1 MNAAAIVYTSQT
13 GFTARYAALLAE
25 RTGLPCR
32 PLKEAAALPRGTA
45 VIYLG
50 WLCAGGIKGLKGA
63 RRRFRT
69 AAVCAVGM
77 AAEVEEA
84 KLRRDN
90 RLEGVPLFYLRG
102 GYAPEKLTGFYRAMM
117 APMARLVS
125 RAPAET
131 EADRAMRD
139 AFRDGGDGVSPERL
153 APVLAWLDWDEE
165 EGVPM
170 AHRANKRPPG
180 RIKSS
185 IVARLNTRLF
195 FRLLGIYFTMD
206 LLLLFLFCGGLFV
219 WSEQQAAQISTLVE
233 ERGVPSAEA
242 TEWMTAGDYTV
253 TAGTPEAD
261 GLRLPGWL
269 PSPEETRGG
278 VRYFNPGTVDLLLL
292 VTFSSGDATSYTLQ
306 MPGDEPYAIRLDLT
320 QPAAIFVFA
329 ARVLFICQLAS
340 LVTNLF
346 KNAGSIKKVL
356 RPIQELAATAAKLN
370 QVERMS
376 PEELKALAGK
386 LDEINATHL
395 DRRIDLPGTQ
405 KELKTL
411 AQAINAML
419 DRINEAYRSQMR
431 FVSDASHELRTPIAV
446 IQGYAN
452 LLNRWGKDDPATRQE
467 AIDAIRQEAD
477 SMKELVEQL
486 LFLARGDNDSM
497 HIEMETFDLT
507 EVAAEVLKE
516 TGMIDQTHTFSARW
530 EGAVPVCADVGLT
543 KQALRILVDNS
554 IKYTP
559 AGGHITLS
567 AALRDGMARLSVQDE
582 GQGIDAG
589 SLPHVFDRFY
599 RTDQSR
605 ARQTGG
611 TGLGL
616 AIAKWIVDRH
626 GGWFEVRSWP
636 GVGTRMTIVLPVAEL
651 DAGGADEDAEQTR
664 PA

>member
-1 MNAAAIVYTSQT
+1 
-13 GFTARYAALLAE
+13 
-25 RTGLPCR
+25 
-32 PLKEAAALPRGTA
+32 
-45 VIYLG
+45 
-50 WLCAGGIKGLKGA
+50 
-63 RRRFRT
+63 
-69 AAVCAVGM
+69 
-77 AAEVEEA
+77 
-84 KLRRDN
+84 
-90 RLEGVPLFYLRG
+90 
-102 GYAPEKLTGFYRAMM
+102 
-117 APMARLVS
+117 
-125 RAPAET
+125 
-131 EADRAMRD
+131 
-139 AFRDGGDGVSPERL
+139 
-153 APVLAWLDWDEE
+153 
-165 EGVPM
+165 M

-497 HIEMETFDLT
+497 RVEMSDFVLT
-507 EVAAEVLKE
+507 EDLRLDRGGRRGAQGDRDDRPDPHLLRPVGGGRAGLRRRG
-516 TGMIDQTHTFSARW
+516 TDQAGPAHSGGQLHQIHPRRRAHH
-530 EGAVPVCADVGLT
+530 PV
-543 KQALRILVDNS
+543 RR
-554 IKYTP
+554 P
-559 AGGHITLS
+559 AG
-567 AALRDGMARLSVQDE
+567 
-582 GQGIDAG
+582 
-589 SLPHVFDRFY
+589 
-599 RTDQSR
+599 
-605 ARQTGG
+605 
-611 TGLGL
+611 
-616 AIAKWIVDRH
+616 RH
-626 GGWFEVRSWP
+626 GPPLRP
-636 GVGTRMTIVLPVAEL
+636 GRGPGHR
-651 DAGGADEDAEQTR
+651 R
-664 PA
+664 

>member
-1 MNAAAIVYTSQT
+1 MPKRRHRFQAPPAQD
-13 GFTARYAALLAE
+13 
-25 RTGLPCR
+25 
-32 PLKEAAALPRGTA
+32 PLH
-45 VIYLG
+45 
-50 WLCAGGIKGLKGA
+50 GA
-63 RRRFRT
+63 RSS
-69 AAVCAVGM
+69 
-77 AAEVEEA
+77 
-84 KLRRDN
+84 
-90 RLEGVPLFYLRG
+90 
-102 GYAPEKLTGFYRAMM
+102 
-117 APMARLVS
+117 LV
-125 RAPAET
+125 
-131 EADRAMRD
+131 
-139 AFRDGGDGVSPERL
+139 F
-153 APVLAWLDWDEE
+153 
-165 EGVPM
+165 
-170 AHRANKRPPG
+170 
-180 RIKSS
+180 
-185 IVARLNTRLF
+185 RLNFGFF
-195 FRLLGIYFTMD
+195 FRQLGIFFVMD
-206 LLLLFLFCGGLFV
+206 LLLVIMATTGLFLWAENRCADV
-219 WSEQQAAQISTLVE
+219 VALVDV
-233 ERGVPSAEA
+233 RGVPTADAIPWMEASDYSITPLDREPQGVPVPFDWLRIRRETADALHQYDLMQYYSVELKSAGQPYA
-242 TEWMTAGDYTV
+242 V
-253 TAGTPEAD
+253 
-261 GLRLPGWL
+261 
-269 PSPEETRGG
+269 
-278 VRYFNPGTVDLLLL
+278 TVDLTGVSGALCWAGAVLL
-292 VTFSSGDATSYTLQ
+292 
-306 MPGDEPYAIRLDLT
+306 
-320 QPAAIFVFA
+320 
-329 ARVLFICQLAS
+329 ICQGLS
-340 LVTNLF
+340 LLTNLF
-346 KNAGSIKKVL
+346 RNNRSIHKVL
-356 RPIQELAATAAKLN
+356 KPIQDLAATAARLN
-370 QVERMS
+370 SMTHMS
-376 PEELKALAGK
+376 RQQLEALAGELEK
-386 LDEINATHL
+386 INAKHL
-395 DRRIDLPGTQ
+395 DSRIDLPATQ
-405 KELKTL
+405 KELRAL

-516 TGMIDQTHTFSARW
+516 TEMIDQTHTFSARW

-582 GQGIDAG
+582 GQGIDAD

>member
-1 MNAAAIVYTSQT
+1 
-13 GFTARYAALLAE
+13 
-25 RTGLPCR
+25 
-32 PLKEAAALPRGTA
+32 
-45 VIYLG
+45 
-50 WLCAGGIKGLKGA
+50 
-63 RRRFRT
+63 
-69 AAVCAVGM
+69 
-77 AAEVEEA
+77 
-84 KLRRDN
+84 
-90 RLEGVPLFYLRG
+90 
-102 GYAPEKLTGFYRAMM
+102 
-117 APMARLVS
+117 
-125 RAPAET
+125 
-131 EADRAMRD
+131 
-139 AFRDGGDGVSPERL
+139 
-153 APVLAWLDWDEE
+153 
-165 EGVPM
+165 M

-329 ARVLFICQLAS
+329 ARVLFICQLVS

-507 EVAAEVLKE
+507 EVAAEVLRE
-516 TGMIDQTHTFSARW
+516 TGDDRPDPHLLRPVGRGSTGLRRRGPDQAGPAHPSGQLPSNTPPP
-530 EGAVPVCADVGLT
+530 EGTSPC
-543 KQALRILVDNS
+543 
-554 IKYTP
+554 P
-559 AGGHITLS
+559 PP
-567 AALRDGMARLSVQDE
+567 LRDGMARLSVQDE

-589 SLPHVFDRFY
+589 SLPHIFDRFY

>member
-1 MNAAAIVYTSQT
+1 MAAKQVN
-13 GFTARYAALLAE
+13 RPE
-25 RTGLPCR
+25 RT
-32 PLKEAAALPRGTA
+32 
-45 VIYLG
+45 
-50 WLCAGGIKGLKGA
+50 
-63 RRRFRT
+63 
-69 AAVCAVGM
+69 
-77 AAEVEEA
+77 
-84 KLRRDN
+84 
-90 RLEGVPLFYLRG
+90 
-102 GYAPEKLTGFYRAMM
+102 
-117 APMARLVS
+117 
-125 RAPAET
+125 
-131 EADRAMRD
+131 
-139 AFRDGGDGVSPERL
+139 
-153 APVLAWLDWDEE
+153 
-165 EGVPM
+165 
-170 AHRANKRPPG
+170 
-180 RIKSS
+180 KSS
-185 IVARLNTRLF
+185 IVLRLNTRLF
-195 FRLLGIYFTMD
+195 FRLLGIYVGMN
-206 LLLLFLFCGGLFV
+206 LLITLLFCGGMFI
-219 WSEQQAAQISTLVE
+219 WAEKQAAEINGLVE
-233 ERGVPSAEA
+233 ERGVPTAEA
-242 TEWMTAGDYTV
+242 TEWMNAGNYIV
-253 TAGTPEAD
+253 TAGIGDSE
-261 GLRLPGWL
+261 GYRLPEWL
-269 PSPEETRGG
+269 PTPDETARG
-278 VRYFNPGTVDLLLL
+278 VRYFNPGQIDFFFLTAFR
-292 VTFSSGDATSYTLQ
+292 TGGATSYTVE
-306 MPGDEPYAIRLDLT
+306 MPGDEPYTITLDIQSPMT
-320 QPAAIFVFA
+320 FFSVAS
-329 ARVLFICQLAS
+329 RVLLVFQILS
-340 LVTNLF
+340 LISNLF
-346 KNAGSIKKVL
+346 KNAGTIKKTL
-356 RPIQELAATAAKLN
+356 RPIQDLAAAAARLN
-370 QVERMS
+370 TVSGMS
-376 PEELKALAGK
+376 PEELQALAGK
-386 LDEINATHL
+386 LDQINATHL
-395 DRRIDLPGTQ
+395 DTRISVTGQQ

-411 AQAINAML
+411 AEAINAML

>member
-1 MNAAAIVYTSQT
+1 
-13 GFTARYAALLAE
+13 
-25 RTGLPCR
+25 
-32 PLKEAAALPRGTA
+32 
-45 VIYLG
+45 
-50 WLCAGGIKGLKGA
+50 
-63 RRRFRT
+63 
-69 AAVCAVGM
+69 
-77 AAEVEEA
+77 
-84 KLRRDN
+84 
-90 RLEGVPLFYLRG
+90 
-102 GYAPEKLTGFYRAMM
+102 
-117 APMARLVS
+117 
-125 RAPAET
+125 
-131 EADRAMRD
+131 
-139 AFRDGGDGVSPERL
+139 
-153 APVLAWLDWDEE
+153 
-165 EGVPM
+165 M

-446 IQGYAN
+446 IQGYAA
-452 LLNRWGKDDPATRQE
+452 LLDRWGKDDPEALQE
-467 AIDAIRQEAD
+467 SIHAIRSEAKA
-477 SMKELVEQL
+477 MEELVEQL
-486 LFLARGDNDSM
+486 LFLARGDND
-497 HIEMETFDLT
+497 TQPVKPVAFDLT
-507 EVAAEVLKE
+507 ALAGEVLRE
-516 TGMIDQTHTFSARW
+516 EEMIHQDRVFLPRWDEAPIPVRADQ
-530 EGAVPVCADVGLT
+530 GLI
-543 KQALRILVDNS
+543 KQVMRILMDNS
-554 IKYTP
+554 VKYSP
-559 AGGHITLS
+559 PDGRIY
-567 AALRDGMARLSVQDE
+567 LRVTTQEGYARVTVQDE
-582 GQGIDAG
+582 GMGIAPQGI
-589 SLPHVFDRFY
+589 PHIFDRFY

-605 ARQTGG
+605 DRRTGG

-616 AIAKWIVDRH
+616 SIAKWIVDRH
-626 GGWFEVRSWP
+626 GGWFEVVSRE
-636 GVGTRMTIVLPVAEL
+636 GVGTRISFLLPTAPASAEEE
-651 DAGGADEDAEQTR
+651 AV
-664 PA
+664 

>member
-1 MNAAAIVYTSQT
+1 
-13 GFTARYAALLAE
+13 
-25 RTGLPCR
+25 
-32 PLKEAAALPRGTA
+32 
-45 VIYLG
+45 
-50 WLCAGGIKGLKGA
+50 
-63 RRRFRT
+63 
-69 AAVCAVGM
+69 
-77 AAEVEEA
+77 
-84 KLRRDN
+84 
-90 RLEGVPLFYLRG
+90 
-102 GYAPEKLTGFYRAMM
+102 
-117 APMARLVS
+117 
-125 RAPAET
+125 
-131 EADRAMRD
+131 
-139 AFRDGGDGVSPERL
+139 
-153 APVLAWLDWDEE
+153 
-165 EGVPM
+165 M

-419 DRINEAYRSQMR
+419 DRINKAYSAQMR

-446 IQGYAN
+446 IQGYAA
-452 LLNRWGKDDPATRQE
+452 LLDRWGKDDPEALQE
-467 AIDAIRQEAD
+467 SIHAIRSEAKA
-477 SMKELVEQL
+477 MEELVEQL
-486 LFLARGDNDSM
+486 LFLARGDND
-497 HIEMETFDLT
+497 TQPVKPVAFDLT
-507 EVAAEVLKE
+507 ALAGEVLRE
-516 TGMIDQTHTFSARW
+516 EEMIHQDRTFLPRWGEAPIPVRADQ
-530 EGAVPVCADVGLT
+530 GLI
-543 KQALRILVDNS
+543 KQVMRILMDNS
-554 IKYTP
+554 VKYSP
-559 AGGHITLS
+559 PDGRIY
-567 AALRDGMARLSVQDE
+567 LRVTAQEGYARVTVQDE
-582 GQGIDAG
+582 GMGISPQGI
-589 SLPHVFDRFY
+589 PHIFDRFY

-605 ARQTGG
+605 DRRTGG

-616 AIAKWIVDRH
+616 SIAKWIVDRH
-626 GGWFEVRSWP
+626 GGWFEVVSRE
-636 GVGTRMTIVLPVAEL
+636 GVGTRISFLLPTAPASAEEE
-651 DAGGADEDAEQTR
+651 AV
-664 PA
+664 

>member
-1 MNAAAIVYTSQT
+1 
-13 GFTARYAALLAE
+13 
-25 RTGLPCR
+25 
-32 PLKEAAALPRGTA
+32 
-45 VIYLG
+45 
-50 WLCAGGIKGLKGA
+50 
-63 RRRFRT
+63 
-69 AAVCAVGM
+69 
-77 AAEVEEA
+77 
-84 KLRRDN
+84 
-90 RLEGVPLFYLRG
+90 
-102 GYAPEKLTGFYRAMM
+102 
-117 APMARLVS
+117 
-125 RAPAET
+125 
-131 EADRAMRD
+131 
-139 AFRDGGDGVSPERL
+139 
-153 APVLAWLDWDEE
+153 
-165 EGVPM
+165 M
-170 AHRANKRPPG
+170 AHRADKRPPG

-559 AGGHITLS
+559 DGGRIRISAG
-567 AALRDGMARLSVQDE
+567 RQDRRVWME
-582 GQGIDAG
+582 VADNGIGIPKEDRG
-589 SLPHVFDRFY
+589 RIFERFY
-599 RTDQSR
+599 RVDKARSR
-605 ARQTGG
+605 ESGG

-616 AIAKWIVDRH
+616 SIAKEIIDRHEGTIELVDRSGPGLTVRITLLVEGPHH
-626 GGWFEVRSWP
+626 GRE
-636 GVGTRMTIVLPVAEL
+636 
-651 DAGGADEDAEQTR
+651 
-664 PA
+664 